1 MPYFDFLGV
10 LSPFVLAVSKSFS
23 TFKLAVV
30 AVLFKVFPPV
40 YPRAELGL
48 GVAHPV
54 GFLVFPF
61 GLRSDVFD
69 FAWFLTLFFQR

>member
-10 LSPFVLAVSKSFS
+10 LSPFVLLAVSKSFS

-30 AVLFKVFPPV
+30 AVLFNVFPG
-40 YPRAELGL
+40 YPRVELGL

-54 GFLVFPF
+54 GFLVFASGF
-61 GLRSDVFD
+61 MRDVFD
-69 FAWFLTLFFQR
+69 FV